1 MSEILEKDEP
11 EFTLNERMYLVI
23 TKQRQFSK
31 YAGILLFIAM
41 IVGIIDNEE
50 DLGTYSTEII
60 WSILFSIG
68 IIYIIL
74 VAWRKID
81 ARKVLDE
88 YIRQNYFLSFQTLRP
103 EGKNSL
109 EKFMSLAQNV
119 FPTIKKELREYSEE
133 GLDWENDYDKLDGKY
148 KFDISLE
155 SDDGKFLLK
164 YFPDG
169 VKFED
174 VEKLVAIAKQYYDD
188 TDVLR
193 FVILSPKY
201 DQVFLS
207 DELNNKMELL
217 IPSKPIKFKT
227 FLSSGQSKKWIRL
240 DLILERENGYT
251 MIWMD

>member
-1 MSEILEKDEP
+1 LSEILEKDEP
-11 EFTLNERMYLVI
+11 EFTLSERMYLVI

-41 IVGIIDNEE
+41 VIGVIDNEALE
-50 DLGTYSTEII
+50 PYSTEII
-60 WSILFSIG
+60 WGILLSLG
-68 IIYIIL
+68 AIYL
-74 VAWRKID
+74 FLAAWRKLD

-119 FPTIKKELREYSEE
+119 FPTIKKELKEYSED

-148 KFDISLE
+148 KFDISLKT
-155 SDDGKFLLK
+155 DDGRFLLK

-174 VEKLVAIAKQYYDD
+174 LEKLIDIAKQYYHDKE
-188 TDVLR
+188 VLR

-201 DQVFLS
+201 DQDFLS
-207 DELNNKMELL
+207 DKLNNKMELL
-217 IPSKPIKFKT
+217 LPSKPIKFKT
-227 FLSSGQSKKWIRL
+227 LLSSGQSKKWIKL

-251 MIWMD
+251 MIWID

>member
-1 MSEILEKDEP
+1 LSEILENDEP

-23 TKQRQFSK
+23 TKHGKFSK

-41 IVGIIDNEE
+41 VIGVIDYEAVE
-50 DLGTYSTEII
+50 PYSTEII
-60 WSILFSIG
+60 WGTLFSIG
-68 IIYIIL
+68 IIYLIL
-74 VAWRKID
+74 VGWRKTD

-88 YIRQNYFLSFQTLRP
+88 YIRQSYFLSFQTLRP

-119 FPTIKKELREYSEE
+119 FPTIKKELKEYSED

-174 VEKLVAIAKQYYDD
+174 VEKLVDIAKQYYSNDK
-188 TDVLR
+188 DVLR

-227 FLSSGQSKKWIRL
+227 LLSSGQSRKWIKL

-251 MIWMD
+251 MIWID